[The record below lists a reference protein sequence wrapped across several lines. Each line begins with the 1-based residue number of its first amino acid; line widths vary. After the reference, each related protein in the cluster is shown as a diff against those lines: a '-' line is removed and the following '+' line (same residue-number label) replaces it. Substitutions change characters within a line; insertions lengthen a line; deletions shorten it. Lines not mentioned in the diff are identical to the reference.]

1 MKVKI
6 GRKNLAIKD
15 CKGIKSVKGLMF
27 SEMQDIDGAMIY
39 ANNIWMPFVKHE
51 LDLLFLDENY
61 KIIEV
66 QSAKPLSRKKSSWK
80 IYKNERAKYCLELKK
95 GTISAKKGIK
105 VEIIRS

>member
-66 QSAKPLSRKKSSWK
+66 QSAKIHIPQKIELENLQERK
-80 IYKNERAKYCLELKK
+80 
-95 GTISAKKGIK
+95 G
-105 VEIIRS
+105 EILLH